1 MFHYPNF
8 PIINIWNFFC
18 LNCLLNKKC
27 QFTYSR
33 SIKFESIKSLIVILS
48 LVSFENSLIENSICI
63 QLIIWVDDQHALSS
77 LQMSLLNDKS

>member
-1 MFHYPNF
+1 
-8 PIINIWNFFC
+8 
-18 LNCLLNKKC
+18 
-27 QFTYSR
+27 
-33 SIKFESIKSLIVILS
+33 VILS